1 MPSLPGRRTVA
12 KYLVGG
18 AALTVFAACTA
29 PAKPMP
35 SKTGGPVPGSSP
47 GPAAGGEMPTAAGPP
62 ADGAPLAAATDG
74 GAVAGP
80 AAPAP
85 PASQAEP
92 WAPPASGP
100 VPSRGS
106 PVHALKTKYSLSDPN
121 SPWVVVNKH
130 LPLNPLSYEPPD
142 LVRPALPPGSGGEA
156 ALLRAEVAAAASRM
170 FVAAAA
176 AGAPMTL
183 LSSYRSY
190 DMQAALYGGYA
201 AQTGGADADTK
212 SARAGYSEHQTGLAL
227 DIGDANGLCNLN
239 PCFATAPAAA
249 WAGANCH
256 LFGFT
261 VRYQLGH
268 DGVTGF
274 YAEPWHLRYLGVEMA
289 ADIVAKGF
297 GSLEEFLGIEPAAA
311 YL

>member
-1 MPSLPGRRTVA
+1 MPPLPARRTVA
-12 KYLVGG
+12 QYLVGG
-18 AALTVFAACTA
+18 AALTIFAACTA
-29 PAKPMP
+29 PAKPAP
-35 SKTGGPVPGSSP
+35 SETPGSIPGSSSSP
-47 GPAAGGEMPTAAGPP
+47 SAGVQGPTAAGPV
-62 ADGAPLAAATDG
+62 ADRAPLATTADVGAAT
-74 GAVAGP
+74 ATVP
-80 AAPAP
+80 
-85 PASQAEP
+85 QAEP
-92 WAPPASGP
+92 WAPPAPGP
-100 VPSRGS
+100 VPSPGS

-121 SPWVVVNKH
+121 SPWVLVNKH

-142 LVRPALPPGSGGEA
+142 LVRPSLPLGVGGET
-156 ALLRAEVAAAASRM
+156 ALLRAEAAAAASLM

-176 AGAPMTL
+176 AGSAMTL

-190 DMQAALYGGYA
+190 DTQAGLYGGYA

-227 DIGDANGLCNLN
+227 DIGDASGVCNLN
-239 PCFATAPAAA
+239 PCFATAPAAV
-249 WAGANCH
+249 WAAANCH

-274 YAEPWHLRYLGVEMA
+274 YAEPWHLRYLGVELA
-289 ADIVAKGF
+289 TAIVAKGF
-297 GSLEEFLGIEPAAA
+297 SSYEEFLGIEPAAA